1 MAFTL
6 NQIISLTDSYVAAHK
21 QLNTFQFGDPWEFA
35 ESEEVLY
42 PALYMVNGNVAIDGN
57 TLYHTFNLLICDR
70 IDYNM
75 DNPADKNA
83 QENEVLSDMR
93 EVALDIL
100 ALFNNPA
107 NRENLY
113 LEQTATLEPFTERFK
128 DWTAGWNVT
137 IRLKQPMSYNR
148 CQVPL

>member
-6 NQIISLTDSYVAAHK
+6 NQIIALTDSYVAAHK
-21 QLNTFQFGDPWEFA
+21 QLNTFQFGNPWEFA

-42 PALYMVNGNVAIDGN
+42 PALYMVNGNIAIDGN

-93 EVALDIL
+93 EVSLDIL

-107 NRENLY
+107 NRENFY

-137 IRLKQPMSYNR
+137 IRLKQSMSYNR

>member
-6 NQIISLTDSYVAAHK
+6 NQIISLTASYVAAHK

-42 PALYMVNGNVAIDGN
+42 PALYMVNGTVNIDGKV
-57 TLYHTFNLLICDR
+57 LLHTFNLLICDR
-70 IDYNM
+70 INYNQ
-75 DNPADKNA
+75 DNPADSNS

-100 ALFNNPA
+100 AMFNNPTNRA
-107 NRENLY
+107 NFY
-113 LEQTATLEPFTERFK
+113 LEQGATLEPFTEQFK
-128 DWTAGWNVT
+128 DWTAGWNLR
-137 IRLKQPMSYNR
+137 IIIKQPMLYDR
-148 CQVPL
+148 CQVPQ

>member
-6 NQIISLTDSYVAAHK
+6 NQIIALADSYVVAHK

-35 ESEEVLY
+35 ESEDVQY
-42 PALYMVNGNVAIDGN
+42 PALFMVNGNVAIDGN
-57 TLYHTFNLLICDR
+57 TLYHQFNLLICDR

-100 ALFNNPA
+100 AMFNNA
-107 NRENLY
+107 SNRDNFY
-113 LEQTATLEPFTERFK
+113 LEQTSTIEPFTERFK
-128 DWTAGWNVT
+128 DWTAGWNLT
-137 IRLKQPMSYNR
+137 IQLKQPMLYNR
-148 CQVPL
+148 CQVPV

>member
-6 NQIISLTDSYVAAHK
+6 NQIIALTKSYVAAHK

-35 ESEEVLY
+35 ESEDVLY
-42 PALYMVNGNVAIDGN
+42 PALYMVNGNVNVDGK
-57 TLYHTFNLLICDR
+57 TLTHTFNLLICDR
-70 IDYNM
+70 IDYNK
-75 DNPADKNA
+75 DNPADSNS

-100 ALFNNPA
+100 ALFNNA
-107 NRENLY
+107 SNRDNFY
-113 LEQTATLEPFTERFK
+113 LVQTSTLEPFTEQFK
-128 DWTAGWNVT
+128 DWTAGWNLT
-137 IRLKQPMSYNR
+137 IQLKQPMLYNR

>member
-6 NQIISLTDSYVAAHK
+6 NQIIALADSYVVAHK

-35 ESEEVLY
+35 ESEEVQY
-42 PALYMVNGNVAIDGN
+42 PALFMVNGNVAIDGN
-57 TLYHTFNLLICDR
+57 TLYHQFNLLICDR

-100 ALFNNPA
+100 AMFNNA
-107 NRENLY
+107 SNRDNFY
-113 LEQTATLEPFTERFK
+113 LDQTSTIEPFTERFK
-128 DWTAGWNVT
+128 DWTAGWNLI

-148 CQVPL
+148 CQVPQ

>member
-6 NQIISLTDSYVAAHK
+6 NQIIALTESYVVAHK

-35 ESEEVLY
+35 ESEEVQY
-42 PALYMVNGNVAIDGN
+42 PALFMVNGNVNGEGN
-57 TLYHTFNLLICDR
+57 AYMHNFNLLICDR
-70 IDYNM
+70 IDYNK

-100 ALFNNPA
+100 ALFNNPS
-107 NRENLY
+107 NRENFY
-113 LEQTATLEPFTERFK
+113 LDQSWVLEPFTEKFK
-128 DWTAGWNVT
+128 DWTAGWNLT
-137 IRLKQPMSYNR
+137 LRLKQPMIYNR
-148 CQVPL
+148 CQVPQ

>member
-6 NQIISLTDSYVAAHK
+6 NQIIALTDSYVVAHK
-21 QLNTFQFGDPWEFA
+21 QLNTFQFGDPCEFA
-35 ESEEVLY
+35 ESEEVQY
-42 PALYMVNGNVAIDGN
+42 PALFMVNGNVAIDGN
-57 TLYHTFNLLICDR
+57 ALYHQFNLLICDR

-100 ALFNNPA
+100 AMFNNA
-107 NRENLY
+107 SNRDNFY
-113 LEQTATLEPFTERFK
+113 LEQTSTIEPFTERFK
-128 DWTAGWNVT
+128 DWTAGWNLT

-148 CQVPL
+148 CQVPQ